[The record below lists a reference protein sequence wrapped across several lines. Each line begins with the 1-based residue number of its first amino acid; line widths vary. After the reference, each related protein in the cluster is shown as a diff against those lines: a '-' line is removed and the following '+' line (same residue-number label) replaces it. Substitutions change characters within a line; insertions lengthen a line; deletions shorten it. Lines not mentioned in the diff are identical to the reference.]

1 MSRSR
6 RKNKQLSEEEIQ
18 EMEAFLNRNNIEEEK
33 LFNTISINVKCK
45 TENQR
50 KLVDSIRHNEITICS
65 GLPGSGK
72 TFLSC
77 AEALKLVTAHEKY
90 KRIVLVKSITPL
102 KNEEIG
108 HLPGDLKEKMAP
120 IMESFTDNIRKLIGK
135 SRMEKLIELGV
146 IEIVPIA
153 FARGRSIDNS
163 IILVDEAQNIT
174 LENIRTLMT
183 RIGDNSKMV
192 IMGDVKQK
200 DLRNKKDSSL
210 EVVIE
215 KFKDVKGFGCVELRN
230 PKDVVRN
237 PIIKIIEEI
246 FESLEL

>member
-1 MSRSR
+1 
-6 RKNKQLSEEEIQ
+6 
-18 EMEAFLNRNNIEEEK
+18 
-33 LFNTISINVKCK
+33 
-45 TENQR
+45 
-50 KLVDSIRHNEITICS
+50 
-65 GLPGSGK
+65 
-72 TFLSC
+72 
-77 AEALKLVTAHEKY
+77 
-90 KRIVLVKSITPL
+90 
-102 KNEEIG
+102 
-108 HLPGDLKEKMAP
+108 
-120 IMESFTDNIRKLIGK
+120 
-135 SRMEKLIELGV
+135 MEKLIELGV

-215 KFKDVKGFGCVELRN
+215 KFKDV
-230 PKDVVRN
+230 VRN